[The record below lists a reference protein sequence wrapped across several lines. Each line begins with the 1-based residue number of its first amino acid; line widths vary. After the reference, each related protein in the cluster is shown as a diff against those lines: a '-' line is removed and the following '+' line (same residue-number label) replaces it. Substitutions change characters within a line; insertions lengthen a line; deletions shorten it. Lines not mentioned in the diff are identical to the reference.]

1 MYSFLI
7 SIFVGA
13 VVGAGLGCP
22 KILGMGWS
30 ITLGVIS
37 FLISQYII
45 GRNVSKKI
53 KAVMDSV
60 QMILASGQKKIQNK
74 MARWQIRP
82 PGSIQ
87 AAQAE
92 IARDQKVFVLQALEE
107 TTKLNRFKG
116 WSPMLERQ
124 IATAQ
129 FQLYW
134 MIKDLKNAN
143 EVVKKVLFFDPVSKA
158 IKISLLYKNGAS
170 LEELK
175 KAYEQAV
182 KRVRYNQNVLA
193 VAAYSWILVNKG
205 EIDAAHKV
213 LVKALEKTD
222 NEFIKR
228 NCEHLANNRITQFS
242 NAGLGE
248 QWYSLFLEEPK
259 VRQQRMHQKWR

>member
-1 MYSFLI
+1 
-7 SIFVGA
+7 
-13 VVGAGLGCP
+13 
-22 KILGMGWS
+22 
-30 ITLGVIS
+30 
-37 FLISQYII
+37 
-45 GRNVSKKI
+45 
-53 KAVMDSV
+53 
-60 QMILASGQKKIQNK
+60 
-74 MARWQIRP
+74 
-82 PGSIQ
+82 
-87 AAQAE
+87 
-92 IARDQKVFVLQALEE
+92 
-107 TTKLNRFKG
+107 
-116 WSPMLERQ
+116 
-124 IATAQ
+124 
-129 FQLYW
+129 

-143 EVVKKVLFFDPVSKA
+143 EVAKKVLFFDPVSKA
-158 IKISLLYKNGAS
+158 IKISLIYKNGAS

-205 EIDAAHKV
+205 EIDTAHKV